1 MSTGDCTLAETM
13 TRRSYEQA
21 CTTARA
27 LDIVGGRWT
36 LLMIRELMLG
46 PRRFADLLE
55 GLPGMGRNLLA
66 QRLRELEA
74 EGLIARRRLPPPAAS
89 WVYEL
94 MDDGR
99 ALGPA
104 LAELGR
110 WGAER
115 LGPPSPTAV
124 FRPAWAMFPM
134 SYLADV
140 EAARGLRETYEFR
153 IGDDVFHLRVR
164 DGSVRPSNGP
174 AASPDLVAT
183 MEPETL
189 RELFFGDLD
198 PVAAVSKGRIQ
209 IDAEPEVLG
218 HALAILPRPKA
229 AR

>member
-1 MSTGDCTLAETM
+1 MA
-13 TRRSYEQA
+13 RRSYEQA
-21 CTTARA
+21 CTTART

-36 LLMIRELMLG
+36 LLLVRELMLG

-55 GLPGMGRNLLA
+55 GLPGIGRNLLA
-66 QRLRELEA
+66 QRLKELEA
-74 EGLIARRRLPPPAAS
+74 EGILRRRRLPAPAAS

-94 MDDGR
+94 TEDGW

-104 LAELGR
+104 LSELGR

-115 LGPPSPTAV
+115 LGPPSPKAL

-134 SYLADV
+134 SYLAD
-140 EAARGLRETYEFR
+140 AQATRGVRETYEFR

-164 DGSVRPSNGP
+164 DGAVTPRNGP
-174 AASPDLVAT
+174 VDDPDLVAT

-198 PVAAVSKGRIQ
+198 PMAAVATGRIR
-209 IDAEPEVLG
+209 IEAEPEVL
-218 HALAILPRPKA
+218 ARAVAILARTPA
-229 AR
+229 APASGSSPSP